1 MAQVSFAGF
10 KVNLPSNRLLRVAL
24 GAVLIIGGLLGFLPI
39 LGFWMVPLG
48 LIVLSVDSP
57 VVRRFRRNVTV
68 KLGHWL
74 LKRWPEFAKKL
85 GYGASRADKI

>member
-1 MAQVSFAGF
+1 VAQVSFAGF
-10 KVNLPSNRLLRVAL
+10 KVSLPGNRLLRVVL

-85 GYGASRADKI
+85 GYGASRVDKI